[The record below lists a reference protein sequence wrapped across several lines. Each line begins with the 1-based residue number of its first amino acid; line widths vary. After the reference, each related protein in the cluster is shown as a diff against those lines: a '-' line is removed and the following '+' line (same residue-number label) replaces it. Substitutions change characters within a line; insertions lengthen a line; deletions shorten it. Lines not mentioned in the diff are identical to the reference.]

1 MDRMDRWLEL
11 VISALE
17 SHQGEATLSDIYQW
31 IEQDDSEWWSNYTD
45 PHAQVRKT
53 LYLYSSDAHI
63 YNDKKDD
70 LFYSAKAKGEDIW
83 GLRLKSQS
91 WNGNFWW
98 VCQGKT
104 YKDARDSG
112 WIYAPEKGEN
122 GRIQEHWKRV
132 NDVKR
137 GDIILH
143 WGKPGAIMAIG
154 LAIDD
159 AKLGP
164 RPSSS
169 TAENLWNDTGYSC
182 KIKYFELESRISS
195 AELTTEIRERVRK
208 MMPVDG
214 PFNVK
219 LTCKQSY
226 MSKVPSILA
235 TWINENF
242 NDRITE
248 EIPGWSELCN
258 SRQSVSSSKNVNVS
272 PKAKNG
278 LDYYLQHK
286 PQIILAGP
294 PGTSKTWSATEYVET
309 QMGGKRFENAENE
322 DAENYW
328 SIVQFHPSYGY
339 EDFISGVKAET
350 VNGNLTFEQK
360 KGIFLKMAIAAK
372 HNPDKKYFLI
382 IDEINRGVLGRI
394 FGELILTL
402 EYRGLEVHLPDE
414 DEPLNIPENL
424 FLIGTMN
431 TADRNI
437 ALVDHALRRRF
448 LIVEMLPDKKQL
460 NNYHDTKSNSN
471 EIRTLT
477 LKAFRITQKA
487 FYKTETQEYDPDLN
501 GYNMQDYAVGHTYFM
516 ADNNDQLS
524 MNIKHQVIPLLGEYQ
539 REGVITKA
547 AFEKVKGELQR
558 FG

>member
-1 MDRMDRWLEL
+1 MPL
-11 VISALE
+11 VIGRDKMAIPLSTREQLIEAIEKFDIEYRNNPEFSGFESKRSQKYALNYEGELYPPKMIIHLATGIERRSFNGGEESNNYLKKFGFEIKSVYNQTRFRNIIDVIHLIYPTQKIDNLSLE
-17 SHQGEATLSDIYQW
+17 SIKRARIDAINRVAESCIQENPDLH
-31 IEQDDSEWWSNYTD
+31 DDYHSTIMSQIRRSFYDNTQSILDFDED
-45 PHAQVRKT
+45 
-53 LYLYSSDAHI
+53 LYLY
-63 YNDKKDD
+63 
-70 LFYSAKAKGEDIW
+70 W
-83 GLRLKSQS
+83 
-91 WNGNFWW
+91 
-98 VCQGKT
+98 T
-104 YKDARDSG
+104 
-112 WIYAPEKGEN
+112 EN
-122 GRIQEHWKRV
+122 
-132 NDVKR
+132 
-137 GDIILH
+137 
-143 WGKPGAIMAIG
+143 
-154 LAIDD
+154 
-159 AKLGP
+159 
-164 RPSSS
+164 
-169 TAENLWNDTGYSC
+169 
-182 KIKYFELESRISS
+182 
-195 AELTTEIRERVRK
+195 
-208 MMPVDG
+208 
-214 PFNVK
+214 
-219 LTCKQSY
+219 
-226 MSKVPSILA
+226 
-235 TWINENF
+235 
-242 NDRITE
+242 NDRILTRSTQSKKSNPEDYE
-248 EIPGWSELCN
+248 ELVRLLNYTTDYLNASALYA
-258 SRQSVSSSKNVNVS
+258 SK
-272 PKAKNG
+272 G
-278 LDYYLQHK
+278 LEYYLSHK

-309 QMGGKRFENAENE
+309 QLGGKRFEKIENE

-372 HNPDKKYFLI
+372 HNPNKKYFLI

-448 LIVEMLPDKKQL
+448 LIVEMLPDEKQL

-471 EIRTLT
+471 EIRNLT
-477 LKAFRITQKA
+477 LEAFRLTQTA
-487 FYKTETQEYDPDLN
+487 FYKTGTQEYDSDMN

-516 ADNNDQLS
+516 ADNNDELS

-547 AFEKVKGELQR
+547 AFEKVKDKLSN
-558 FG
+558 FI

>member
-1 MDRMDRWLEL
+1 MAILPSTRQQLIEAIEKFDIEYRNQPEFSGFESNRSQKYALNYEGEL
-11 VISALE
+11 YPPKMIIHLATGIERRSFNGGEESNSYLKKYGFEIETLE
-17 SHQGEATLSDIYQW
+17 SEKMNLSGGNS
-31 IEQDDSEWWSNYTD
+31 EQSS
-45 PHAQVRKT
+45 AS
-53 LYLYSSDAHI
+53 YSS
-63 YNDKKDD
+63 K
-70 LFYSAKAKGEDIW
+70 
-83 GLRLKSQS
+83 
-91 WNGNFWW
+91 
-98 VCQGKT
+98 
-104 YKDARDSG
+104 
-112 WIYAPEKGEN
+112 
-122 GRIQEHWKRV
+122 
-132 NDVKR
+132 
-137 GDIILH
+137 
-143 WGKPGAIMAIG
+143 
-154 LAIDD
+154 
-159 AKLGP
+159 
-164 RPSSS
+164 
-169 TAENLWNDTGYSC
+169 
-182 KIKYFELESRISS
+182 
-195 AELTTEIRERVRK
+195 
-208 MMPVDG
+208 
-214 PFNVK
+214 
-219 LTCKQSY
+219 
-226 MSKVPSILA
+226 
-235 TWINENF
+235 
-242 NDRITE
+242 
-248 EIPGWSELCN
+248 
-258 SRQSVSSSKNVNVS
+258 
-272 PKAKNG
+272 G
-278 LDYYLQHK
+278 LDYYLSHK

-547 AFEKVKGELQR
+547 AFEKVKDKLSN
-558 FG
+558 FI